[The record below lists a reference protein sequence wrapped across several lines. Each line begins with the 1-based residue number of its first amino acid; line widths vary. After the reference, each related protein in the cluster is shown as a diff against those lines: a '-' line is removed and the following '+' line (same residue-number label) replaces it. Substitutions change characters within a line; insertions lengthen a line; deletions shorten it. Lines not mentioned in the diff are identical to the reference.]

1 MKTEAIKGKITGDI
15 YEKMK
20 KPELIEK
27 QVNVSIM
34 YSINRT

>member
-1 MKTEAIKGKITGDI
+1 MKTEAYKREKTGDI

-27 QVNVSIM
+27 QNVSIM
-34 YSINRT
+34 YSINHI